1 MQITAAFVEKA
12 DGAVT
17 RRNIKLKAVEL
28 EDPREDEDLIKVTS
42 CGVCGTDQEIIH
54 GLELVPASGV
64 LGHEGAGIVG
74 AIDDSDDHKMI
85 KPIVRMRWTHEGE
98 APCHRTPRKR
108 PEAPSSSHP
117 PPAPVIGIRLL
128 DPSPPGRDRF
138 VIQARTGSSSAWL
151 RLIASRIDRST
162 RPAWWYETLLCS
174 LFQARASLARKA
186 GTRSTAVQASSGAM
200 GVPLLRRKGRPNMS
214 RASCVGSM
222 PAWR

>member
-98 APCHRTPRKR
+98 APCHRTRAKKARSPLIL
-108 PEAPSSSHP
+108 
-117 PPAPVIGIRLL
+117 PPATG
-128 DPSPPGRDRF
+128 PGDRDQ
-138 VIQARTGSSSAWL
+138 V
-151 RLIASRIDRST
+151 T
-162 RPAWWYETLLCS
+162 RPFAP
-174 LFQARASLARKA
+174 RA
-186 GTRSTAVQASSGAM
+186 
-200 GVPLLRRKGRPNMS
+200 
-214 RASCVGSM
+214 
-222 PAWR
+222 